1 MCILVSSTLRPPL
14 VLLRLQLMDY
24 FYFNG
29 LIGVPPL
36 NWNLN
41 LFSLSPS
48 GYTAKSETVS
58 SEEIF
63 DSDLCL
69 EQIPPG
75 FTRGLFFSD
84 ISGGPRPPIK
94 LEFSVLDHIEPVA
107 NVSENKKIS
116 ELTTNVIDKIPSEE
130 NTIKFISNN
139 AKITKPN
146 RSLSYARQVD
156 INQLPEDFDQIV
168 PELAHPFPFAL
179 DAFQLQAVYHLEKG
193 ESVFVA
199 AHTSAGKTVI
209 AEYAIALSQKHMT
222 K

>member
-1 MCILVSSTLRPPL
+1 
-14 VLLRLQLMDY
+14 MDY
-24 FYFNG
+24 FYLNG
-29 LIGVPPL
+29 LSGVPPL

-48 GYTAKSETVS
+48 GHTAKNDLFDNES
-58 SEEIF
+58 F
-63 DSDLCL
+63 DSELCL

-84 ISGGPRPPIK
+84 FPGNKPPLM
-94 LEFSVLDHIEPVA
+94 LEFSVLDHIEPVFNA
-107 NVSENKKIS
+107 VESEADAGEID
-116 ELTTNVIDKIPSEE
+116 LIDKLPSGG

-139 AKITKPN
+139 SKIAHAS
-146 RSLSYARQVD
+146 RSLSYARPVD
-156 INQLPEDFDQIV
+156 LNRLPEDFDQIV
-168 PELAHPFPFAL
+168 PELAHHFPFPL

-199 AHTSAGKTVI
+199 AHTSAGKTVV